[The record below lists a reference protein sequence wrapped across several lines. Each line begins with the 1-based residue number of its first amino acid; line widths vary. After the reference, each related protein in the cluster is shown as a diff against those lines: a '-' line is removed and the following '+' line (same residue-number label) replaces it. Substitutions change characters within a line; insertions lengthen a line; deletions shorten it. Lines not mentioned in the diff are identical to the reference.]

1 MIKSENTLT
10 WGVGGAI
17 FVHLLLLIA
26 IGGSGVPI
34 TARTQSV
41 TINLDSVLASVSS
54 EPSDIGVEG
63 IVGSQIDESKVADK
77 KREIFLRYLEDIG
90 SCVHENRFLMP
101 GSQDVIGIASYLI
114 RIDGDGMFASVRL
127 RSTSGRKTLDEAGLL
142 AVQSCSNKVK
152 RPPSTGT
159 DPLVV
164 LQEVRYQYKE
174 R

>member
-1 MIKSENTLT
+1 MIKSENTLAL
-10 WGVGGAI
+10 GIGCAI
-17 FVHLLLLIA
+17 AFHLLLLIA
-26 IGGSGVPI
+26 IGGTRAPV
-34 TARTQSV
+34 TARYQSI

-63 IVGSQIDESKVADK
+63 IAGSQVDENKIADK
-77 KREIFLRYLEDIG
+77 KREIFLQYLENIAA
-90 SCVHENRFLMP
+90 CVHENRFLMP

-114 RIDGDGMFASVRL
+114 RIDGEGEFSSVRL
-127 RSTSGRKTLDEAGLL
+127 RTTSGKTKLDDAGLL
-142 AVQSCSNKVK
+142 AIQACSGKVK

-159 DPLVV
+159 EPLLV